1 MTQSQTVTVDQQEI
15 LNRANEV
22 EAPMADPPTDVPITP
37 CELTAAKNAAQ
48 QLVLSADNMREYL
61 AAGAKERQRLATSL
75 RNAAKAYGEVD
86 EEAATALDNDGEGT
100 VQAESAGAVGGDSSA
115 ELTDTPRVATAGEP
129 NFMDL
134 KEAARKLET
143 GDQGASLAHF
153 ADGWNTFN
161 LTLQG
166 DVKRFRG
173 FDNWEGD
180 AATAC
185 EASLDQ
191 QRQWILHM
199 AKLSAA
205 MAKQAQ
211 YVAQLHVWARREHPT
226 YEDIVGLERLY
237 AENPSA
243 RDQILPVYAEYQQR
257 SEKVLTEYNNK
268 AALEPVNPPKPPPAI
283 KIDPPPPPQE
293 QGLIPGFLMPPSDG
307 SGVTPGTGMPAAPM
321 VPPTGSPGGGLPADT
336 AAQLTSAGR
345 EAAALSGDVAVKAAS
360 LGGGGGGGVP
370 SAPLGS
376 AIGGAE
382 SVRPAGA
389 GDIAGL
395 GQGRAGGGAARAAV
409 AWECRWVPRIRDKGA
424 PSPRVLSRK
433 TRRSTPRIGHGPR
446 PSLVTVGARTV
457 RSRSEH
463 GRIGPACRPGVDAGG
478 AVSVGPRRDAQSDEQ
493 RILPRHR
500 RSRDRRSDD
509 QWAPVAHRPAHRRWF
524 AEEAGCRG
532 GGSAGQRGAAQCA
545 GRGVR
550 V

>member
-321 VPPTGSPGGGLPADT
+321 VPPTGSPGGGLPD
-336 AAQLTSAGR
+336 R
-345 EAAALSGDVAVKAAS
+345 K
-360 LGGGGGGGVP
+360 
-370 SAPLGS
+370 
-376 AIGGAE
+376 
-382 SVRPAGA
+382 SV
-389 GDIAGL
+389 
-395 GQGRAGGGAARAAV
+395 V
-409 AWECRWVPRIRDKGA
+409 
-424 PSPRVLSRK
+424 
-433 TRRSTPRIGHGPR
+433 
-446 PSLVTVGARTV
+446 
-457 RSRSEH
+457 
-463 GRIGPACRPGVDAGG
+463 
-478 AVSVGPRRDAQSDEQ
+478 
-493 RILPRHR
+493 
-500 RSRDRRSDD
+500 
-509 QWAPVAHRPAHRRWF
+509 
-524 AEEAGCRG
+524 
-532 GGSAGQRGAAQCA
+532 
-545 GRGVR
+545 
-550 V
+550 